1 MPIILIAFGLILI
14 DVGIRDKEKEFFA
27 LLKEILLG
35 GKNQTSYLKW
45 AIAIFII
52 GLLGYIQEFRDLDIA
67 FLILVF
73 IVMLD
78 SNNFLSQFINDFK
91 NLT

>member
-14 DVGIRDKEKEFFA
+14 DVGIRDKESEFFA

-35 GKNQTSYLKW
+35 GTNQTSYLKW

-52 GLLGYIQEFRDLDIA
+52 GLLGYVPDFRDLDIA

-78 SNNFLSQFINDFK
+78 SNNFLSQFITDFK